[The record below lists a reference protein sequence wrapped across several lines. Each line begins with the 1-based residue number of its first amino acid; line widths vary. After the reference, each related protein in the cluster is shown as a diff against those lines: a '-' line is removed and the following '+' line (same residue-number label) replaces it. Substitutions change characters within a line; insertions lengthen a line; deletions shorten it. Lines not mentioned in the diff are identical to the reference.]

1 MKKIWYYLCAIVGVL
16 ALWLFIDHISGFE
29 EHEYFFIQNPGIEKY
44 CGTNV
49 VSPWA
54 DFAFFTYHTL
64 IFFGIW
70 LIGIFLSFILR
81 SARLRNFFTHEA
93 TVVFI
98 LTNYTITCVL
108 YTAFELLGGS
118 PTFGLYALNSKAIHN
133 LGTNILAHYVFYIF
147 ALLIGFK
154 VRTNHTMKRKHVII
168 IILYLLLY
176 CLSVK
181 ITGKYCYRIE
191 WYPYPIFDAQ
201 SLWGMLGLQKYEP
214 LQGNILLIFV
224 YTALLVGYILLL
236 LGFRR
241 LKRKQLKSKIDK
253 I

>member
-1 MKKIWYYLCAIVGVL
+1 MKKIWYYSCAVVGVL
-16 ALWLFIDHISGFE
+16 ALWLFIDHILGFD

-54 DFAFFTYHTL
+54 DFSFFTYHTL

-70 LIGIFLSFILR
+70 LIGLFFSFILK
-81 SARLRNFFTHEA
+81 SDKLKDFFTHEA
-93 TVVFI
+93 TVVFV

-108 YTAFELLGGS
+108 YTAFELSSGN
-118 PTFGLYALNSKAIHN
+118 PTFGLYALNNNAIHN

-154 VRTNHTMKRKHVII
+154 VRTKHAMKRRHVII
-168 IILYLLLY
+168 MLVYLLLY
-176 CLSVK
+176 CLAVK

-191 WYPYPIFDAQ
+191 WYPYPIFDSQ
-201 SLWGMLGLQKYEP
+201 SLWQMLGLQNYVP
-214 LQGNILLIFV
+214 LQGIFLLAFV
-224 YTALLVGYILLL
+224 YIVLLVGYILLL

-241 LKRKQLKSKIDK
+241 LKRKQPRSKIDK